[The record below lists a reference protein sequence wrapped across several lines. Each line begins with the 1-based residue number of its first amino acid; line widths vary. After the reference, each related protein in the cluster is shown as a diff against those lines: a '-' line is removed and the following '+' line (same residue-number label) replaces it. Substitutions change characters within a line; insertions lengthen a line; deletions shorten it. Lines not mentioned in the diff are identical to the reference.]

1 MTILQSAYQTF
12 IGRPYREAAKKVA
25 SACQDAQHATQ
36 LLTSNYYDYLNLP
49 QETGQSTTGV
59 YCGAL
64 VTHGSPAEALIPPF
78 PFPIIVEDLVSAGRG
93 QTALHYLVGDA
104 RPFMRANREAS
115 EKCRVVNQ
123 MEFELLR
130 VLLSATM
137 HWLTQGPHHLLN
149 MGPVMGQVYCRWLA
163 DTIGKRFELDGTAR
177 LQLRVIAAYF
187 FQCNFSVNTKP
198 SEQQKTAMVALACR
212 SAGVPLVEFERVL
225 ADVDMIESAEDF
237 VATVKRV
244 LDTPRL
250 DNFNI
255 GLLSQIMQGTWFG
268 FNGRELA
275 CAAIEHPPTFA
286 ALLYMSFAQNSYR
299 KAPLAQ
305 TSENFKG
312 NKGGADFVRNMQLQ
326 LKLR

>member
-1 MTILQSAYQTF
+1 MTILFSAYQTF

-25 SACQDAQHATQ
+25 AACQDAQQATR
-36 LLTSNYYDYLNLP
+36 LLTANYYDYLSLP
-49 QETGQSTTGV
+49 AETGSSTEGV
-59 YCGAL
+59 YQGAL

-78 PFPIIVEDLVSAGRG
+78 PFPIIVEDLVSAGKG
-93 QTALHYLVGDA
+93 NTALHYLVGDA
-104 RPFMRANREAS
+104 RPFMRANRDAA

-130 VLLSATM
+130 VLLAAGM
-137 HWLTQGPHHLLN
+137 HWLTEGPRFLLN
-149 MGPVMGQVYCRWLA
+149 MSPVMAQVYCRWLA

-177 LQLRVIAAYF
+177 LQLRVVAAYF
-187 FQCNFSVNTKP
+187 FQCNFAENVVP
-198 SEQQKTAMVALACR
+198 SEQQKAAMVAQACR
-212 SAGVPLVEFERVL
+212 AANVPLVEFENVL
-225 ADVDMIESAEDF
+225 MDVDLIESAEDF
-237 VATVKRV
+237 VLVIKR
-244 LDTPRL
+244 LLNTPRL
-250 DNFNI
+250 DNFNV

-305 TSENFKG
+305 ISENFKG
-312 NKGGADFVRNMQLQ
+312 NKGGAEFVRNMQLQ